1 MEIQKL
7 KKHSDFAVKADFIE
21 LPETNYDYNK
31 DIRFDVFNAEVMTMA
46 GTSTNTIM
54 SQKSVG
60 YDGDS
65 DND

>member
-1 MEIQKL
+1 MESQTL
-7 KKHSDFAVKADFIE
+7 KKHSDFAVKAEFID
-21 LPETNYDYNK
+21 LPESEYDYNK
-31 DIRFDVFNAEVMTMA
+31 DIRFDVNCSEVISMT

-60 YDGDS
+60 WDGDS